1 MASLIIASGARE
13 GDYYP
18 LDEKTVV
25 VGRDA
30 KCPIQIVDD
39 ERISRVHLQISLDK
53 AEGGFCAEDLKS
65 ANGVFLNNVPISDR
79 TRLGNGDLIVIG
91 ATKLVFFDRDF
102 PDRKSAWDY
111 YKIAGERSR
120 PTMM

>member
-18 LDEKTVV
+18 LTDQTVV

-39 ERISRVHLQISLDK
+39 ERISRVHLQINLDP

-65 ANGVFLNNVPISDR
+65 ANGVVVNNARINGR
-79 TRLGNGDLIVIG
+79 IRLGNGDLIIIG
-91 ATKLVFFDRDF
+91 DTKLVFFDRDF

-111 YKIAGERSR
+111 YKIAGERGR